1 MATTH
6 KVTIQNGNE
15 IMVDDVRVGHLD
27 GRGET
32 YVVLGSDAHY
42 TVRGEAV
49 ARFKR
54 YLNKASSK
62 TIATRWVKFVLS
74 HLTVAEVLAKIG
86 NAVPFEKR
94 VTPMALAYE
103 LGYPKP

>member
-1 MATTH
+1 MATSS
-6 KVTIQNGNE
+6 KVIIKDGYE
-15 IMVDDVRVGHLD
+15 IMVDGVRVGHLD

-32 YVVLGSDAHY
+32 YVVLGSKADFSA
-42 TVRGEAV
+42 RGEAV

-62 TIATRWVKFVLS
+62 TLATRWVKFVLS
-74 HLTVAEVLAKIG
+74 RLTTDEVLAKISQSL
-86 NAVPFEKR
+86 PFEKR
-94 VTPMALAYE
+94 MTPMALAYE